1 MLTKLHCMA
10 LRTVRVNESRNLQSV
25 WSREQGRLT
34 FVMPAGNSREAR
46 RRRALTAPLS
56 LFEAVGDVRP
66 EREIITVRDL
76 MPLPESPAMS
86 MSPVRAA
93 SAAFLAEAL
102 DLLLRRTAADDL
114 LSTYLF
120 DAVAYYGVATA
131 ASAANFHISF
141 LYHLSAFLGIAPDIE
156 EYAPGYYFDM
166 REGRFMATAP
176 IHGDYLSAADS
187 RMLLALSRVPL
198 VRCGMLKVPRYERRR
213 AIDAILHYYSL
224 HLCELEG
231 LQSLSILRRVFD

>member
-1 MLTKLHCMA
+1 MLTKLHCIA
-10 LRTVRVNESRNLQSV
+10 LRTVRVNDKRNLQSV
-25 WSREQGRLT
+25 WSREEGRLT
-34 FVMPAGNSREAR
+34 FVMPTGNSREAR
-46 RRRALTAPLS
+46 RRRALTAPLA

-66 EREIITVRDL
+66 DREIITVHDL
-76 MPLPESPAMS
+76 MPMPVSPVMS
-86 MSPVRAA
+86 MSPVRSA

-114 LSTYLF
+114 LSIYLF
-120 DAVAYYGVATA
+120 DAVAYYGVASA
-131 ASAANFHISF
+131 AAAANFHMSF
-141 LYHLSAFLGIAPDIE
+141 FYHLSTFLGIAPDIGG
-156 EYAPGYYFDM
+156 YSPGAYFDM
-166 REGRFMATAP
+166 REARFTATAP

-198 VRCGMLKVPRYERRR
+198 ARCGMLKVPRYERRR

-231 LQSLSILRRVFD
+231 LQSLSILRRIFD